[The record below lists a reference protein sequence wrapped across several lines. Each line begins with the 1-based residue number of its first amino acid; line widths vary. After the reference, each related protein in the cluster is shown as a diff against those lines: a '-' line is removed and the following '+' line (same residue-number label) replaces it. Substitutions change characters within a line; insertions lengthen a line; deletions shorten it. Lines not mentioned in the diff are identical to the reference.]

1 MPIIY
6 NRGRFMY
13 KKGGHQKK
21 GAKFGTFLKIL
32 YIKKTQ
38 LYIIG
43 TRLYIIRII
52 YIVRNRY
59 AKKYDTPSVYKKRG
73 IFDLKT
79 ENKRCANFY
88 MTNPVNKIY
97 LSNRRIQ
104 RYMGLLCRNHCI
116 PFNFNSP
123 LLL

>member
-32 YIKKTQ
+32 YIKKTR

-43 TRLYIIRII
+43 SRLYIIRILEN
-52 YIVRNRY
+52 VRN
-59 AKKYDTPSVYKKRG
+59 KSGPS
-73 IFDLKT
+73 I
-79 ENKRCANFY
+79 
-88 MTNPVNKIY
+88 
-97 LSNRRIQ
+97 
-104 RYMGLLCRNHCI
+104 
-116 PFNFNSP
+116 
-123 LLL
+123 